1 MPVSRVSRVDR
12 SSAHH
17 SHAAS
22 PRAGLL
28 FLVMSGL
35 LWGTGGLLGSLLG
48 RVGGLS
54 PLAVASYRLT
64 VGGALILAVLLLG
77 GRARS
82 RSGNRSGGGR
92 RWPRGRAVWVRIL
105 TLGVLTASYQGCY
118 FVAVSLTSVS
128 LATLVTIGASPALVM
143 AVERVTGRRR
153 FDRRMAVT
161 VVLALTGLCLLVGLP
176 SGGLSL
182 PAVFAGAGLALVSAT
197 GFAIITLL
205 GTRPVAGLDDLTMI
219 GLGFAVGGTL
229 LAALAGPTVGLGF
242 RPRPDTLGLLA
253 ALGAVPTAIAYAL
266 YFRGLRTAAAST
278 AAVIALLEPLTGT
291 ILAVLLLG
299 DRLNAAGILGAVLLA
314 GGVVLAATAP
324 DAGRAAQRPGQHP

>member
-1 MPVSRVSRVDR
+1 MRVSRVDR
-12 SSAHH
+12 SIAHH
-17 SHAAS
+17 PNVAS
-22 PRAGLL
+22 PRAGLP
-28 FLVMSGL
+28 FLITSGL

-64 VGGALILAVLLLG
+64 VGGGLILAVLLLG
-77 GRARS
+77 SGARS
-82 RSGNRSGGGR
+82 RGR
-92 RWPRGRAVWVRIL
+92 WWPRGRAAWVRIL
-105 TLGVLTASYQGCY
+105 TQGVLTASYQGCY

-128 LATLVTIGASPALVM
+128 LATLVTIGASPVLVM
-143 AVERVTGRRR
+143 AVERATGRRR

-161 VVLALTGLCLLVGLP
+161 AVLALTGLGLLVGLP
-176 SGGLSL
+176 SGGLGL
-182 PAVFAGAGLALVSAT
+182 PAVLAGAGLALAAAI
-197 GFAIITLL
+197 GFAVMTLL
-205 GTRPVAGLDDLTMI
+205 GTRPVPGLDDLTMT
-219 GLGFAVGGTL
+219 GLGFAMGGTL

-278 AAVIALLEPLTGT
+278 AAVMALLEPLTGT
-291 ILAVLLLG
+291 ILATVLLG

-324 DAGRAAQRPGQHP
+324 DAGHAVNYNAQSDVYAQTGEGT